1 MVFVLIAEDIHQEQV
16 RNQEQVRR
24 ESGEKKNDVD
34 ITKLKKY
41 ETCNVFNSIGF
52 TKINVQK

>member
-1 MVFVLIAEDIHQEQV
+1 MVFILIAEDIH
-16 RNQEQVRR
+16 QEQVRR

>member
-1 MVFVLIAEDIHQEQV
+1 MVFILIAEDIH
-16 RNQEQVRR
+16 QEQVRR

-41 ETCNVFNSIGF
+41 ETCNFFNSIGF
-52 TKINVQK
+52 TRINVQK